1 MQLGDISMHLFY
13 CILYL
18 NSKCCNILSLV
29 DVVVQAG
36 GQGQEAVG
44 GDVEIPPLCQTNL
57 KYACSLH
64 KIFALFIISV
74 LILSFPR

>member
-18 NSKCCNILSLV
+18 NSKWCNILSLV

-44 GDVEIPPLCQTNL
+44 GDVEV
-57 KYACSLH
+57 LH
-64 KIFALFIISV
+64 HVSIEREREEIVSAPTIVSDKPEICVFTA
-74 LILSFPR
+74 